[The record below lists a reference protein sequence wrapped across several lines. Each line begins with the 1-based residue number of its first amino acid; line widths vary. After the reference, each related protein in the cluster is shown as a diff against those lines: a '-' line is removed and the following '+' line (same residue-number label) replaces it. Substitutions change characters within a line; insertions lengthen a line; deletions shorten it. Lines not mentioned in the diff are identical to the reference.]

1 MKNQHTRAF
10 TLIELL
16 VVLAIASILI
26 TLAAPSFRDFYRS
39 SQLSSQVN
47 TLIAA
52 LHTAKNEAIKNNLY
66 SYLVPNDGSSW
77 ESGWTIFVDTDF
89 DQDFTDGTD
98 IKVMQSDGL
107 PASISI
113 EATGSAGSA
122 SPYVSFD
129 GSGYPRENNNSPERL
144 SFTLKIKGLS
154 DADALQNT
162 RHVIMEMTGHI
173 HSCKPASLNDDSCKS
188 TSTE

>member
-173 HSCKPASLNDDSCKS
+173 RSCKPASLNDDSCKS

>member
-129 GSGYPRENNNSPERL
+129 GSGYPRENNNSPESL
-144 SFTLKIKGLS
+144 TFTLKIKGLS

-162 RHVIMEMTGHI
+162 RHVIMAMTGRI
-173 HSCKPASLNDDSCKS
+173 RSCKPASLNDDSCKS